1 MTRFFKAEM
10 IKDARDQGV
19 DQGKVVKEFDYQLGK
34 TNKRVDSRRIAL
46 PPGKRISKSGKIYF
60 ESRKNRSDL
69 TGSNV

>member
-19 DQGKVVKEFDYQLGK
+19 DQGKVVKEFDYQRGK
-34 TNKRVDSRRIAL
+34 SNKRVDSRRAAL

>member
-34 TNKRVDSRRIAL
+34 TNKRVDSRRTAL